1 MKCLHVHLS
10 VADLESS
17 IGFYNTVF
25 GCEPSVR
32 KADYAKWMLEDPRVN
47 FAISTRSRRT
57 GLDHLGIQAE
67 NEAELA
73 ELKARLERAGTK
85 IVEQRKA
92 GCCYAVSDKYWALDP
107 QGIPWESFH
116 SLGEIPV
123 FGEEP
128 DLRFEADRVEDSGLC
143 APKWDPKSSKVCG

>member
-1 MKCLHVHLS
+1 MKRLHVHLS

-73 ELKARLERAGTK
+73 ELKARLDRAGTE
-85 IVEQRKA
+85 IVEQRNA

-123 FGEEP
+123 FGEES
-128 DLRFEADRVEDSGLC
+128 DLRFGADRSEDSACC
-143 APKWDPKSSKVCG
+143 APALNPKSSKCCG

>member
-1 MKCLHVHLS
+1 MKRLHVHLS

-17 IGFYNTVF
+17 VGFYSAVF
-25 GCEPSVR
+25 GCEPAVR
-32 KADYAKWMLEDPRVN
+32 KADYAKWMLEDPRLN
-47 FAISTRSRRT
+47 FAISTRSREV

-67 NEAELA
+67 NEAELI
-73 ELKARLERAGTK
+73 ELKERFDRAGTA
-85 IVEQRKA
+85 IVEQKNA

-107 QGIPWESFH
+107 QRIPWESFH

-128 DLRFEADRVEDSGLC
+128 DLHFKADRFEDSACC
-143 APKWDPKSSKVCG
+143 APELGPKSSKCCG